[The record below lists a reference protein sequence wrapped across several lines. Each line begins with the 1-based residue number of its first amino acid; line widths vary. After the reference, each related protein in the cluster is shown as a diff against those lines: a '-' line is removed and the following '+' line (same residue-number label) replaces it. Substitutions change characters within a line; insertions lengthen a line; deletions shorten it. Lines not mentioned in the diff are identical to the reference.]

1 MGLQLDVWL
10 GLQLDLWVGLNHKGA
25 MLGMLSVRHDMPVDT
40 LDSNYS
46 RRVLERLEDEDV
58 LR

>member
-1 MGLQLDVWL
+1 
-10 GLQLDLWVGLNHKGA
+10 